1 MQEERGYNITQ
12 EFSTE
17 DFVPNYAPWNVP
29 ADANRCSIALIIV
42 FKPPQ
47 FLSEHMTLFHSYLG
61 LTVGFLLGSLVL
73 GADNDP
79 DQFVNLRGAFSFV
92 LPFSSTWHHAFHT
105 CCDPPTGFI
114 FLPLT
119 AMRTK
124 SNKLLRVH

>member
-29 ADANRCSIALIIV
+29 ADTNRCSIALIIV

-73 GADNDP
+73 GADVSKGIQITMLKLFELFFYVYLCEKLDI
-79 DQFVNLRGAFSFV
+79 QLR
-92 LPFSSTWHHAFHT
+92 SSVY
-105 CCDPPTGFI
+105 DDS
-114 FLPLT
+114 PL
-119 AMRTK
+119 
-124 SNKLLRVH
+124 